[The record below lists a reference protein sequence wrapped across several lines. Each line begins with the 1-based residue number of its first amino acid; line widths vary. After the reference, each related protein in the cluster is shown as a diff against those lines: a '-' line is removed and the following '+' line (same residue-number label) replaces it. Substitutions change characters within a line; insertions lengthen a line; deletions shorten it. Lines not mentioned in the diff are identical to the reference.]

1 MAPGIVGTPI
11 PWPSSNK
18 AGIRICRR
26 NAAGAGLPHWLPY
39 MQKFIF
45 GRTHSTL
52 CQQLM
57 RIGVARL
64 TALLLILALIAGL
77 APAAPQDGEIS
88 PSRAKELFAQIDQM
102 LASLGE
108 IMGLKVLKPIERSL
122 LTRDEINQLV
132 AKRIRE
138 EIKQDEVRL
147 DELFLKKFGL
157 VDNDFDLVQQ
167 LTDVLTEQATAL
179 YDFKTRTMFLAT
191 WTPEDMQEFALVH
204 ELAHALA
211 DQHFNLAKF
220 VKQAK
225 GADEDLAR
233 SAVLEGQAS
242 WLMTEY
248 VLRPAGRSMVDS
260 PLAAKAAAAASRVE
274 SREYPVYSNAPLYV
288 KESLLFPYT
297 AGLLFQQAVV
307 EKYGV
312 DGFSMVFER
321 PPISS
326 QQILHPEA
334 YFEGRRPANP
344 ALPKPGRIRGFKKV
358 AEGQTGE
365 LDHWIL
371 LKQFFDEKHADALSP
386 AWRGGRYELLENKA
400 KDHVVLL
407 YASEWENESRAAEF
421 FKDYLEVCKHKWS
434 SVEIENGSAQEVAG
448 RSAEGGFV
456 IRLQG
461 KLVSSVEGLPR

>member
-1 MAPGIVGTPI
+1 
-11 PWPSSNK
+11 
-18 AGIRICRR
+18 
-26 NAAGAGLPHWLPY
+26 
-39 MQKFIF
+39 MQRFIS
-45 GRTHSTL
+45 GRTSTAL
-52 CQQLM
+52 RKLLLQAV
-57 RIGVARL
+57 GARL
-64 TALLLILALIAGL
+64 TALLLILALTIGL
-77 APAAPQDGEIS
+77 AAAAPQDGGIS
-88 PSRAKELFAQIDQM
+88 PSREKELFSQIDQM

-108 IMGLKVLKPIERSL
+108 IMGLKLLRPIERSL

-132 AKRIRE
+132 EQRIRE
-138 EIKQDEVRL
+138 EIKPEDVRL

-157 VDNDFDLVQQ
+157 VDGDFDLVRQ

-179 YDFKTRTMFLAT
+179 YDFKTRTMYLAT

-211 DQHFNLAKF
+211 DQHFNLGKF

-242 WLMTEY
+242 WAMTEY
-248 VLRPAGRSMVDS
+248 VLRPAGRSMVDN
-260 PLAAKAAAAASRVE
+260 PMAAAAAAAASRVE
-274 SREYPVYSNAPLYV
+274 AREYPVYSGAPLYV

-307 EKYGV
+307 EKHGV
-312 DGFSMVFER
+312 PGFALLFQR

-334 YFEGRRPANP
+334 YFEGRRPAAP
-344 ALPKPGRIRGFKKV
+344 ALPKPGRLRGFKKA
-358 AEGQTGE
+358 AEGQAGE

-371 LKQFFDEKHADALSP
+371 LKEYFDEDRADALAP
-386 AWRGGRYELLENKA
+386 AWRGARYELLENKA
-400 KDHVVLL
+400 KEHAVLL

-421 FKDYLEVCKHKWS
+421 FKAYLEICKQKWA
-434 SVEIENGSAQEVAG
+434 SVELEKETAQELTG
-448 RSAEGGFV
+448 NSGDGGFV
-456 IRLQG
+456 VRVQG
-461 KLVSSVEGLPR
+461 KVVSSIEGLPR

>member
-1 MAPGIVGTPI
+1 MQRFTFERTP
-11 PWPSSNK
+11 
-18 AGIRICRR
+18 
-26 NAAGAGLPHWLPY
+26 AA
-39 MQKFIF
+39 
-45 GRTHSTL
+45 L
-52 CQQLM
+52 CQQLLQAF
-57 RIGVARL
+57 VPRL
-64 TALLLILALIAGL
+64 TALLLILAWIAAL
-77 APAAPQDGEIS
+77 APAAPQDGAIS
-88 PSRAKELFAQIDQM
+88 PSREKELFSQIDQM

-132 AKRIRE
+132 AKRISE
-138 EIKQDEVRL
+138 EVKQEDVRL

-157 VDNDFDLVQQ
+157 VDDDFDLVRQ

-179 YDFKTRTMFLAT
+179 YDFKTRTMYLAT
-191 WTPEDMQEFALVH
+191 WTPEDMQEFALAH
-204 ELAHALA
+204 ELAHAVA

-242 WLMTEY
+242 WAMTEY

-260 PLAAKAAAAASRVE
+260 PMAARAAAAASRVE
-274 SREYPVYSNAPLYV
+274 ARDYPVYSSAPLYV

-297 AGLLFQQAVV
+297 AGLLFQQAVIEKHGV
-307 EKYGV
+307 E
-312 DGFSMVFER
+312 GFTLVFER

-334 YFEGRRPANP
+334 YFEGRRPTKP
-344 ALPKPGRIRGFKKV
+344 ALPAPGRIRGFKRV
-358 AEGQTGE
+358 AAGQTGE

-371 LKQFFDEKHADALSP
+371 LKQHFDEDRADALAP
-386 AWRGGRYELLENKA
+386 AWRGAHYELLENKA
-400 KDHVVLL
+400 QDHVVLL
-407 YASEWENESRAAEF
+407 YASEWESESRAAEF
-421 FKDYLEVCKHKWS
+421 FKAYLDVCKHKWS
-434 SVEIENGSAQEVAG
+434 SIEVENE
-448 RSAEGGFV
+448 SAEEFAGKSDDGGFV

-461 KLVSSVEGLPR
+461 KLVSSIEGLPR